1 MKYIVL
7 LIFCLFVLGCEKENE
22 NPNLIIKAKLID
34 ENGYA
39 LVDNSGVNV
48 RLIRG
53 QELYQGTTDSKGEC
67 SFPDFPYGIFNVQFE
82 KNGYISEYRNPQITY
97 HDTDTSNVFSYNL
110 VEVPKYEIVID
121 SITKSRHQYSTNGYY
136 GYARLKNM
144 KGKPSIQLSSRVY
157 FSDKS
162 DVSSEKYLFFHYGPM
177 LIFLIN
183 GDKCIVWIRSDG
195 EKTYIPPGYD
205 TLYVRVYPIA
215 LNGDW
220 YIVREEALGKPSE
233 VFKWKVIY

>member
-82 KNGYISEYRNPQITY
+82 KNGYISEYRNPQLTY

-110 VEVPKYEIVID
+110 VEIPKYEIVID
-121 SITKSRHQYSTNGYY
+121 SIKRSNKILYDSYF
-136 GYARLKNM
+136 GYARLKNT
-144 KGKPSIQLSSRVY
+144 KGKPYIQYDSRVY

-162 DVSSEKYLFFHYGPM
+162 DVSAEKYLFFLYGPM
-177 LIFLIN
+177 LIFHMD
-183 GDKCIVWIRSDG
+183 GDKCIVWIRHFGSGDI
-195 EKTYIPPGYD
+195 IPPGYE
-205 TLYVRVYPIA
+205 TLYVRVYPNA
-215 LNGDW
+215 LNLDW
-220 YIVREEALGKPSE
+220 HIIREEAFGKPSE

>member
-39 LVDNSGVNV
+39 LVDNSGINV

-82 KNGYISEYRNPQITY
+82 KNGYISEYRNPQLTY
-97 HDTDTSNVFSYNL
+97 HDTDTLNVFSYNL
-110 VEVPKYEIVID
+110 VEIPKYEIVID
-121 SITKSRHQYSTNGYY
+121 SITENRSPIYLSCYY
-136 GYARLKNM
+136 GYARFIKINSMPLWQYDLK
-144 KGKPSIQLSSRVY
+144 VY
-157 FSDKS
+157 FSDTS
-162 DVSSEKYLFFHYGPM
+162 DVSSEKYLFFHYGIILRY
-177 LIFLIN
+177 LIDGN
-183 GDKCIVWIRSDG
+183 KCIVVIRSDG
-195 EKTYIPPGYD
+195 EKTEIPPGYES
-205 TLYVRVYPIA
+205 LYVRFYPKA
-215 LNGDW
+215 RNGDW
-220 YIVREEALGKPSE
+220 YMIRDEALGKPSE